1 MVYKLNGEQPFQVLS
16 SDFSISP
23 SESGYELYFSA
34 DGFNY
39 TSFATVGAGVTRQF
53 TGMNAGNYYKL
64 MGNTGE
70 VSVNWER
77 DCCGG
82 GSGSGAGVSSL
93 NGQTGAL
100 TTKTINGN
108 DILGSGDITI
118 EGGAAQ
124 YDLDA
129 MTQAERAEFV
139 TMCENLTD
147 EERRL
152 LFVYRDGVICTFDH
166 TEGSED
172 SFKIMFFDTRN
183 DGWSYTTTKYRHFS
197 VKADGSYEELGYGV
211 FPEIITYDTNYS
223 DTTHALSS
231 SDNFSPLNAISNLN
245 AGQDGKVALNL
256 RLIIQSN
263 PAKIVLSSKAWS
275 EKIGDLE
282 GKIGA
287 EWHYN
292 GNVVTAVWN
301 VVEHNATIES
311 WTEVPEGGSSE
322 ISLEYNQIREIE
334 HKDYVSYTF
343 THSGST
349 WGNYEAWM
357 AQITNGENSFQY
369 GIWQGNAGD
378 MKTTFYA
385 SGYSNGIN
393 PQGLDFLRP
402 IMLEAGFYEKFPE
415 FYIKWNQ
422 EGSTD
427 NLTWTFAVPSS
438 YTVEILSLENYPG
451 IEYVGSA
458 ITSFTEIAPASPIYL
473 DEGYSA
479 NTFSAAVQRYIVRH
493 HFEEEFSIY
502 GDTYWVQ
509 REQNGDPGWI
519 AASDLGIGDDKTNA
533 YLTFY
538 GRNGKYLINWI
549 HDGTFLVFGKQ
560 SIYTIYN
567 QNFESDLV
575 YNSAT
580 DEFTS
585 NGETLSA
592 DTAYDYFVNWGGLAE
607 AHKGTVLADLAVMLN
622 YKLPIVSGSTRWEV
636 SHPSVMFEDVSVTI
650 GETQFQKLITFDYGE
665 WVMSFY
671 INGNNKTANFKMYH
685 RKKIE
690 NLSQSDYDA
699 LVQAGTVDANTLYV
713 II

>member
-1 MVYKLNGEQPFQVLS
+1 MLYTIVNDQPFQVLS
-16 SDFSISP
+16 DSFTISP
-23 SESGYELYFSA
+23 SESGYELYLSA
-34 DGFNY
+34 DGVNY
-39 TSFATVGAGVTRQF
+39 SQFITVPSGVTKQMVD
-53 TGMNAGNYYKL
+53 MNNGNFYRL
-64 MGNTGE
+64 MGNTSI
-70 VSVNWER
+70 VTVNWSR

-82 GSGSGAGVSSL
+82 GSGSGGVAGVSSL

-108 DILGSGDITI
+108 DILGTGDITI

-139 TMCENLTD
+139 AMCENLTD
-147 EERRL
+147 EERKL
-152 LFVYRDGVICTFDH
+152 LFVYRDGVICTFGH
-166 TEGSED
+166 TEGSGD
-172 SFKIMFFDTRN
+172 SFKIGFFDTRN
-183 DGWSYTTTKYRHFS
+183 DGWSYTTTKHRHFY
-197 VKADGSYEELGYGV
+197 VKADGSYEEQGYGV
-211 FPEIITYDTNYS
+211 FPEIITYDTDYS

-231 SDNFSPLNAISNLN
+231 SDNFSPLLPIMNLN
-245 AGQDGKVALNL
+245 AGNEGKVAINL
-256 RLIIQSN
+256 RLIVQSY
-263 PAKIVLSSKAWS
+263 PAKIVVSSKAWS
-275 EKIGDLE
+275 ELTDHLV

-292 GNVVTAVWN
+292 GKVITAVWN

-349 WGNYEAWM
+349 WGNYEAWV

-385 SGYSNGIN
+385 SGYSNGVN

-415 FYIKWNQ
+415 FYIKWEQ

-458 ITSFTEIAPASPIYL
+458 IASFTEIAPASPIYL

-509 REQNGDPGWI
+509 SSRNGDPGWI

-549 HDGTFLVFGKQ
+549 HDGTFLVFGERAIYDLPTASSSTLGGVKIGNGL
-560 SIYTIYN
+560 SI
-567 QNFESDLV
+567 DADGV
-575 YNSAT
+575 
-580 DEFTS
+580 
-585 NGETLSA
+585 LSA
-592 DTAYDYFVNWGGLAE
+592 KV
-607 AHKGTVLADLAVMLN
+607 
-622 YKLPIVSGSTRWEV
+622 VS
-636 SHPSVMFEDVSVTI
+636 
-650 GETQFQKLITFDYGE
+650 
-665 WVMSFY
+665 
-671 INGNNKTANFKMYH
+671 
-685 RKKIE
+685 
-690 NLSQSDYDA
+690 LSQSDYDA

>member
-82 GSGSGAGVSSL
+82 QGGGGGVAGVSSL

-108 DILGSGDITI
+108 DILGTGDITI

-139 TMCENLTD
+139 AMCENLTD

-166 TEGSED
+166 TEGSGD
-172 SFKIMFFDTRN
+172 SFKIGFFDTRN
-183 DGWSYTTTKYRHFS
+183 DGWSYTTTKYRHFF
-197 VKADGSYEELGYGV
+197 VKADGSYEESGYAA

-223 DTTHALSS
+223 DTSHALSS
-231 SDNFSPLNAISNLN
+231 SDSLSPLNAISNLN

-256 RLIIQSN
+256 RLIIQSS

-275 EKIGDLE
+275 ERISNLE

-292 GNVVTAVWN
+292 GNVITAVWN
-301 VVEHNATIES
+301 VVENNATIDS

-343 THSGST
+343 THSGET
-349 WGNYEAWM
+349 WGNYEAWV
-357 AQITNGENSFQY
+357 AKITNGENYFQY

-385 SGYSNGIN
+385 SGYSNGVN

-402 IMLEAGFYEKFPE
+402 IMREAGFYEKFP
-415 FYIKWNQ
+415 
-422 EGSTD
+422 
-427 NLTWTFAVPSS
+427 AS

-451 IEYVGSA
+451 FEYVGSA

-473 DEGYSA
+473 YDGYSA

-493 HFEEEFSIY
+493 RFEEEFSIY

-509 REQNGDPGWI
+509 SSQNGDPGWI
-519 AASDLGIGDDKTNA
+519 AASDLGIGDDGTNA

-538 GRNGKYLINWI
+538 GRNGKYLVNWI
-549 HDGTFLVFGKQ
+549 HDGTFLVFGERAIYDLPTASSSTLGGIKIGNGL
-560 SIYTIYN
+560 SI
-567 QNFESDLV
+567 DADGV
-575 YNSAT
+575 
-580 DEFTS
+580 
-585 NGETLSA
+585 LSA
-592 DTAYDYFVNWGGLAE
+592 KV
-607 AHKGTVLADLAVMLN
+607 
-622 YKLPIVSGSTRWEV
+622 VS
-636 SHPSVMFEDVSVTI
+636 
-650 GETQFQKLITFDYGE
+650 
-665 WVMSFY
+665 
-671 INGNNKTANFKMYH
+671 
-685 RKKIE
+685 
-690 NLSQSDYDA
+690 LSQSDYDA

>member
-82 GSGSGAGVSSL
+82 QGGGGVAGVSSL

-108 DILGSGDITI
+108 DILGIGDITI

-139 TMCENLTD
+139 AMCKNLTD

-152 LFVYRDGVICTFDH
+152 LFVYRDGVICAFIG
-166 TEGSED
+166 TEGSGD
-172 SFKIMFFDTRN
+172 SFKIRFVDTKN
-183 DGWSYTTTKYRHFS
+183 EGWNYTTTKHRNFF
-197 VKADGSYEELGYGV
+197 VKADGSYEESGYGI
-211 FPEIITYDTNYS
+211 FPEIITYDTDYS

-245 AGQDGKVALNL
+245 AGQDGKLALNL

-275 EKIGDLE
+275 ERIGDFE
-282 GKIGA
+282 GKIGG

-292 GNVVTAVWN
+292 GNVITAVWN
-301 VVEHNATIES
+301 VVENNATIES
-311 WTEVPEGGSSE
+311 WTEVPEGESSE

-343 THSGST
+343 THSGGT
-349 WGNYEAWM
+349 WGNYEAWV

-369 GIWQGNAGD
+369 GIWQGDAGD

-451 IEYVGSA
+451 IEYVRSA

-473 DEGYSA
+473 YEGYSA

-493 HFEEEFSIY
+493 RFEEEFSIY

-509 REQNGDPGWI
+509 SEQNGDPGWI

-533 YLTFY
+533 YISFY

-560 SIYTIYN
+560 AVYDLPTASSSTLGGVKIGNGLSI
-567 QNFESDLV
+567 DADGV
-575 YNSAT
+575 
-580 DEFTS
+580 
-585 NGETLSA
+585 LSA
-592 DTAYDYFVNWGGLAE
+592 KV
-607 AHKGTVLADLAVMLN
+607 
-622 YKLPIVSGSTRWEV
+622 VS
-636 SHPSVMFEDVSVTI
+636 
-650 GETQFQKLITFDYGE
+650 
-665 WVMSFY
+665 
-671 INGNNKTANFKMYH
+671 
-685 RKKIE
+685 
-690 NLSQSDYDA
+690 LSQSDYDA